1 MSERDI
7 ERKLREKVKKAGGW
21 CVKWVASGNAG
32 VPDRICLLPGG
43 RVLFVELKDKGK
55 KPRPLQVATIGRI
68 RKLGFRV
75 EVIDSEEGIE
85 ELMESL
91 KEGGKKEDGI

>member
-21 CVKWVASGNAG
+21 CVKWVAPGNAG

-43 RVLFVELKDKGK
+43 RVVFVELKDKGK

-75 EVIDSEEGIE
+75 EVIDSEEGIQ

-91 KEGGKKEDGI
+91 KEEEGGEAR